1 MSLLLL
7 FQGARTYQSS
17 TVNQVMSGTEIVFPM
32 EEEIKNDDDE
42 VFEIIKRIVKYL

>member
-1 MSLLLL
+1 MSLLIL

-17 TVNQVMSGTEIVFPM
+17 AAQVMSGTEIVFPM
-32 EEEIKNDDDE
+32 VEEEIEPDDDE